1 MLLIPASLKENSGYQ
16 TYTKKG
22 VCLKLDQ
29 ASEDY
34 LECYSRDEHNI
45 VFLGSELS
53 KKFGSWMEGAVR
65 FTREKIY
72 KYLEMEDPWIINT

>member
-1 MLLIPASLKENSGYQ
+1 M
-16 TYTKKG
+16 
-22 VCLKLDQ
+22 KLDQ